1 MGFMTFGTDDN
12 RVYLV
17 PLIDV
22 NWLVYAPFDP
32 GRDFRVD
39 PPKVEQSVGETR
51 GLIAEMRDLTDGK
64 FILTPH
70 SGTYC
75 RTGYYEG
82 EMLDVYREAVAGGG
96 ELSVHLHEEIKG
108 VGTRYAEWDHVEAMF
123 LDCKHRLE
131 AAGIRPIAYRGGHC
145 AYHPFMNK
153 LLTDNEIYADYSCCP
168 LLEEPTREAIWT
180 EAELSAGYLPENP
193 REPWAGQPRSKVLE
207 IPIGSDGEGAKY
219 RNFLQ
224 VEQSDLEN
232 LTRIWDTIVA
242 RAEAEGRPQ
251 IVHCLFHTGSVGKPE
266 WIERY
271 RRFLDMV
278 PKRHGQFVTTLEA
291 RLLHERLELE
301 AAA

>member
-1 MGFMTFGTDDN
+1 MVFGVDDN
-12 RVYLV
+12 RVYVV

-51 GLIAEMRDLTDGK
+51 ALCREMRDLTDGRL
-64 FILTPH
+64 ILTPH

-82 EMLDVYREAVAGGG
+82 EMLEVYREAAAHGAEVA
-96 ELSVHLHEEIKG
+96 VHLHEEIKG
-108 VGTRYAEWDHVEAMF
+108 QGTRYAEWEHVRAVF
-123 LDCKHRLE
+123 VDCRQRLE
-131 AAGIRPIAYRGGHC
+131 AAGIRPVAYRGGHY
-145 AYHPFMNK
+145 AYHPFMNR
-153 LLTDNEIYADYSCCP
+153 LLAENDIHADYSCCP
-168 LLEEPTREAIWT
+168 GLDQPSREAIWT
-180 EAELSAGYLPENP
+180 EAPTTAELLPEDP
-193 REPWAGQPRSKVLE
+193 RAPWAGQKRSSILE
-207 IPIGSDGEGAKY
+207 IPIGSDGQGSAY
-219 RNFLQ
+219 RNILH

-232 LTRIWDTIVA
+232 LTRIWDVLVG

-251 IVHCLFHTGSVGKPE
+251 IVHCLFHTGSVGREE

-278 PKRHGQFVTTLEA
+278 PKRHGQFVTTREA
-291 RLLHERLELE
+291 MLLHGRLPTE